1 VLAPPGWGPLAAW
14 LTGWSNWLVQ
24 ITGAPSVDYAL
35 SAMILATAS
44 LNMPDYNVENYQI
57 FLLTSLIMV
66 IHGMISSMP
75 TLWIARF
82 NSVGTTMNILILIV
96 VVILIP
102 AATTNSPKF
111 TDSATVWGTITNG
124 TDWPD
129 GIAVLVSFL
138 SVIWTMSGYD
148 APFHLS
154 EECSN
159 ANVASPR
166 AIVMTSGVGGIMG
179 WALQLVIAYT
189 VTNISDVIDA
199 DQPWAGYC
207 FQVLSGK
214 AANAV
219 IAMTIAC
226 AFMMGQG
233 CMVAA
238 CTSSSDITNRSSS
251 YIRIRSRWMLP
262 TLAILVDGQSNY

>member
-1 VLAPPGWGPLAAW
+1 MPIVRPIDPPAMA
-14 LTGWSNWLVQ
+14 
-24 ITGAPSVDYAL
+24 
-35 SAMILATAS
+35 AMILAVAS
-44 LNMPDYNVENYQI
+44 LNNPDYSVENYQI
-57 FLLTSLIMV
+57 FLLTSLIML
-66 IHGMISSMP
+66 IHGVISSMP
-75 TLWIARF
+75 TLYIARF
-82 NSVGTTMNILILIV
+82 NAVGTTMNMLMLF
-96 VVILIP
+96 VVIVLIP

-129 GIAVLVSFL
+129 GIAILMSFV

-148 APFHLS
+148 APFHLA

-166 AIVMTSGVGGIMG
+166 AIVLTSGVGGVLG

-189 VTNISDVIDA
+189 VTDIGAIIDA
-199 DQPWAGYC
+199 DQPWAEFCY
-207 FQVLSGK
+207 QVLSEK
-214 AANAV
+214 AAMAV
-219 IAMTIAC
+219 VAMTICC

-238 CTSSSDITNRSSS
+238 CTYLACIFLIGSSSHICLRARRLFPTFSLLVSGAPSYQDSS
-251 YIRIRSRWMLP
+251 
-262 TLAILVDGQSNY
+262 